1 MIVGVL
7 GCGEALAFIYRPVP
21 VYVQPKR
28 GFSAII
34 SWHQWQ
40 SYCLW
45 LGYRG
50 QRMPQSIADSGSI
63 ILKQKIEAWARATEA
78 LGLTPVLKISRR
90 LRAGVD
96 DSQ

>member
-1 MIVGVL
+1 MTVLELLRNKAGVS
-7 GCGEALAFIYRPVP
+7 EIPDFR
-21 VYVQPKR
+21 
-28 GFSAII
+28 
-34 SWHQWQ
+34 

-50 QRMPQSIADSGSI
+50 QKLPQSIADTGSI

-90 LRAGVD
+90 LRAGVEA
-96 DSQ
+96 SQQSETA